1 MPAGRVGLLL
11 PDAGGSVGKSFS
23 NVSITHHFTLLYM
36 VSLYSKLKRKLKLYS
51 FSDVKYFLLNS
62 FHWIRFKN
70 DTFRYKFCKM
80 LNVELL
86 NIYISINEVLVTFGR
101 SDVFRTELKRNL
113 IFWDITPYALVN
125 MNVSEEL
132 AVFIY
137 EAQKHKDLLVLLGS

>member
-11 PDAGGSVGKSFS
+11 LDAGGSVGKSFS

-36 VSLYSKLKRKLKLYS
+36 VSPYSELKRKLKLYS
-51 FSDVKYFLLNS
+51 FSDVKYSLLNS

-70 DTFRYKFCKM
+70 DKFRYKFCEM

-86 NIYISINEVLVTFGR
+86 NIYISINEVLVTFGT
-101 SDVFRTELKRNL
+101 SEVFRTELKKNL
-113 IFWDITPYALVN
+113 IFWDMTPYVLVS
-125 MNVSEEL
+125 MNVFEEL

-137 EAQKHKDLLVLLGS
+137 KDQKHRDLLVLLGS